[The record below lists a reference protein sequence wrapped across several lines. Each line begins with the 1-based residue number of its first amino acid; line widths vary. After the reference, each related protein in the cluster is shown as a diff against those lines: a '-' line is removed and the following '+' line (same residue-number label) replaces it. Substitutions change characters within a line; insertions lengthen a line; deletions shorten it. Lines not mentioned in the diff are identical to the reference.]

1 MSIIGFIV
9 LWVLNNLKNDVF
21 MDEENEYWY
30 FEELLLLLF
39 LIFVSFKDFE
49 YLILFL
55 FVNIFIVIEFCDW
68 NFVFIK

>member
-1 MSIIGFIV
+1 
-9 LWVLNNLKNDVF
+9 
-21 MDEENEYWY
+21 MDEENKYWY
-30 FEELLLLLF
+30 FEELLLILF